1 MVFCWSRERLENM
14 EQTVYINKIA
24 KFLPGN
30 PVSNDEMEEYL
41 GYVDGRKSKA
51 KAVVLRNNKI
61 TTRYY
66 ARTKEGVSTHTNTEL
81 TVEAIKRLC
90 TDGFTLS
97 DIELLT
103 SGTTTPD
110 QILPGHGVMVH
121 GMLKTRPIEA
131 ISFSGSCCSGMNAL
145 KYAYMSVL
153 TGNTNNAVS
162 TGSEKLSSWM
172 SAQTFE
178 EETKKLKEVEEQP
191 VLAFEKDFLRWMLSD
206 GAAATLLSNKP
217 NTNGI
222 SLKIE
227 WIEICSFANEVDACM
242 YMGCEKDAEGNIH
255 GWSEYTQKEW
265 LEKSIFSLKQDA
277 RMLDKYIAQLGTKK
291 YVELFKKHKVDPKS
305 IDWFLPHISSEYFRS
320 KVDDE
325 MKKYG
330 VELPQEKWFVNLTK
344 VGNMGSASIFVALE
358 ELMNSG
364 KLQKGQ
370 KIALT
375 IPESARFSY
384 ANMLLTVV

>member
-1 MVFCWSRERLENM
+1 MEN
-14 EQTVYINKIA
+14 TVYINKIA
-24 KFLPGN
+24 KFLPGD
-30 PVSNDEMEEYL
+30 PVSNDEMEQYL
-41 GYVDGRKSKA
+41 GFVDGRRSKA
-51 KAVVLRNNKI
+51 KAVILRNNKI
-61 TTRYY
+61 TNRYY
-66 ARTKEGVSTHTNTEL
+66 SKTKDGLSTHTNAEL
-81 TVEAIKRLC
+81 TVEAIKGLC
-90 TDGFTLS
+90 TDGFTLN

-103 SGTTTPD
+103 SGTTSPD

-121 GMLKTRPIEA
+121 GLLKTKPIEA

-153 TGNTNNAVS
+153 TGNTNNAVT
-162 TGSEKLSSWM
+162 TGSEKLSTWM
-172 SAQTFE
+172 SAQNFE
-178 EETKKLKEVEEQP
+178 EEAQKLKEVEAEP
-191 VLAFEKDFLRWMLSD
+191 ILAFEKDFLRWMLSD
-206 GAAATLLSNKP
+206 GAAAALLSNKP
-217 NTNGI
+217 NANGL

-242 YMGCEKDAEGNIH
+242 YVGAEKDAEGNLH
-255 GWSEYTQKEW
+255 GWSEYKPKEW
-265 LEKSIFSLKQDA
+265 LEKSIFAMKQDA

-291 YVELFKKHKVDPKS
+291 YVELFKKHNVDPHS

-330 VELPQEKWFVNLTK
+330 VQLPQEKWFVNLTK
-344 VGNMGSASIFVALE
+344 VGNMGSASIFIALE

-375 IPESARFSY
+375 VPESARFSY
-384 ANMLLTVV
+384 ANALLTVV

>member
-1 MVFCWSRERLENM
+1 MVRKNM
-14 EQTVYINKIA
+14 DNTVYINKIA

-66 ARTKEGVSTHTNTEL
+66 ARTKQGVSTHTNTEL
-81 TVEAIKRLC
+81 TVEAIKALC
-90 TDGFTLS
+90 TNGFTLS

-110 QILPGHGVMVH
+110 QILPAHGVMVH
-121 GMLKTRPIEA
+121 GLLKTKPIEA
-131 ISFSGSCCSGMNAL
+131 ITFSGSCCSGMNAL

-153 TGNTNNAVS
+153 TGNTNNAVT

-178 EETKKLKEVEEQP
+178 EETKKLKEIEEKP

-217 NTNGI
+217 NTKGI
-222 SLKIE
+222 SLKID

-255 GWSEYTQKEW
+255 GWSEFSQKEW
-265 LEKSIFSLKQDA
+265 LKKSIFSLKQDA
-277 RMLDKYIAQLGTKK
+277 RMLDKFIAQLGTKR
-291 YVELFKKHKVDPKS
+291 YIELLAKHKVDPKS
-305 IDWFLPHISSEYFRS
+305 IDWLLPHISSEYFRA

-330 VELPQEKWFVNLTK
+330 VDVPQEKWFINLTK

-364 KLQKGQ
+364 KLKKGQ
-370 KIALT
+370 KIMLSV
-375 IPESARFSY
+375 PESARFSY
-384 ANMLLTVV
+384 ANALLTVV

>member
-1 MVFCWSRERLENM
+1 M

-90 TDGFTLS
+90 TNGFTLG

-121 GMLKTRPIEA
+121 GMLKTKPIEA

-178 EETKKLKEVEEQP
+178 EETKKLKEVEAQP

-217 NTNGI
+217 NPNGI